1 VASHADA
8 QPVPGPS
15 RAIDNIDVEVTF
27 PEGPF
32 YVADTVPIEF
42 EMALPPSFRFDSIDI
57 RDAGHLSVVDRNGE
71 ETERP
76 DGGTDVHFTLSLKTM
91 RPGNH
96 RVGHFNM
103 TLQGSDGIV
112 RDRDLPGGEVRITSL
127 TANSNNPELKDE
139 RGGLA
144 VIYRD
149 YTLAWVGAI
158 GGGAL
163 LMAFMGFLIARRPK
177 EYEPPPPPPPRPAHE
192 IALEKLDALRE
203 AQLLEKGLFMEYYVG
218 LSGAIREYL
227 GNRYGF
233 DGLDSTTEEIT
244 QLMAGIEL
252 PAVLGPE
259 FLAHMLYECD
269 LVKFAKYAPSSTD
282 QNEALRQAYR
292 LVEETKLVVV
302 ASEVGQADSA
312 PPVVA
317 EETPASPQT
326 EAVEAKEGPESA
338 REDAPEG
345 EVSPAADSDKDTSSD
360 VDASNESKPDSGGG
374 TT

>member
-1 VASHADA
+1 MRLLVLSIGLVCMFASGYASA
-8 QPVPGPS
+8 QQVPGPS
-15 RAIDNIDVEVTF
+15 RAIDNIDVHVTY

-32 YVADTVPIEF
+32 FIADALPVEF
-42 EMALPPSFRFDSIDI
+42 EMALPPSFRFDSIDV
-57 RDAGHLSVVDRNGE
+57 RDAGHLSVVDRRVE
-71 ETERP
+71 EIERT
-76 DGGTDVHFTLSLKTM
+76 DGGTDVHFTLTLKTM

-96 RVGHFNM
+96 RVGHFNL

-112 RDRDLPGGEVRITSL
+112 RDRDLPGGEIRISSL
-127 TANSNNPELKDE
+127 TANENNPELKSE

-203 AQLLEKGLFMEYYVG
+203 AQLLEKGLFMDYYVL

-244 QLMAGIEL
+244 QQMANIEL

-292 LVEETKLVVV
+292 LVEETKLVIQ
-302 ASEVGQADSA
+302 ASD
-312 PPVVA
+312 A
-317 EETPASPQT
+317 EDTEKGDTELDGNESVEPKTDETPST
-326 EAVEAKEGPESA
+326 DNDG
-338 REDAPEG
+338 G
-345 EVSPAADSDKDTSSD
+345 AA
-360 VDASNESKPDSGGG
+360 
-374 TT
+374 